1 MMETGSHKRFG
12 SEFHDNGPANCA

>member
-1 MMETGSHKRFG
+1 METGSHKRFG